1 MFIFSPLAVFTVI
14 MVFLPSSDGSTP
26 SDASE
31 ALDLHPQSEGVA
43 LGFQSNT
50 AVFDAILL

>member
-1 MFIFSPLAVFTVI
+1 